1 MCVAGFPAVLHDGQ
15 NAWGAFAILSLQTT
29 TDVFGIWG
37 KALRRGHDPV
47 EVHWEA
53 LWARGAGTTGGKRFS
68 RGNFGRSVIVTVGS
82 R

>member
-1 MCVAGFPAVLHDGQ
+1 MRVAGFPAVLHDGQ
-15 NAWGAFAILSLQTT
+15 NAWRAFAILSLQAA

-53 LWARGAGTTGGKRFS
+53 LWAWGAGTTGG
-68 RGNFGRSVIVTVGS
+68 
-82 R
+82 